1 MIFLQ
6 NIFYLK
12 KKIKNFH
19 MTKQKQQQSN
29 SIILHPD
36 AGFYSN

>member
-6 NIFYLK
+6 NVFYFK
-12 KKIKNFH
+12 KTFH